1 MSLVWAQSNDKGVAV
16 SSIVFESIVDA
27 GCGMLRGLKP
37 PETVKLASA
46 DQRYATGELVR
57 RLLALAWRFR
67 ADCLWSLVLSL
78 VLLLLGIAGLKLLGV
93 VIDVIRFALDPSLP
107 PPVYPFDWQ
116 PPAGWP
122 ALRIVTALSLA
133 IVVQAVLRAAFTYAY
148 NMVTARLTQGEIVP
162 ELRAQLYAKL
172 QRLSFRFFDV
182 HGSNSIFNRVT
193 GDVQNTRLFV
203 DGVLLQGATM
213 ILTLAA
219 YAVFMWRI
227 QPALTL
233 ACLGVSLPLWWLAQ
247 FYSARLRPGYLLN
260 RELTDKMVLL
270 FSETVRGMQT
280 VKGFAAEP
288 HQVRRFEEANDEVSS
303 QQRKIFWDLSVFT
316 PGTQMLSQLSL
327 VILFAYGGWLY
338 VQGKIPLGSGLVVF
352 AGLLQQFT
360 GQVATIST
368 IANSVQQ
375 SLAAA
380 RRVFEVLD
388 TPLDVQNN
396 PGALP
401 PGRLT
406 GRMIFEN
413 VTFGYHADKP
423 VLADVSFEA
432 KPGQVIGIF
441 GMTGAGKSTLL
452 GLIPRFY
459 DPQAGRILAD
469 GKDVRD
475 LELDPFRRQIGI
487 VYQETFLFSNTV
499 SANIAFG
506 HPHATMEQIERAA
519 RIASAHEFIT
529 ALPQGYE
536 TVLGES
542 GVDLSGGQ
550 RQRLALAR
558 ALLLQPPI
566 LILDDPTAS
575 VDART
580 ENEIVSALREAMA
593 GRTTFVVSSRLS
605 LLRRA
610 DLILVLEDGRLT
622 QTGTHA
628 ELVHRPGP
636 YHETALLQIMDLD
649 EGRSAIPMGTSNAEH
664 STSNVEMVDGSGM
677 SAPTNIKSQAA
688 RIAPGR
694 PFDAGSAHVLQS
706 DGGARGGQGAVATG
720 AHPPDF
726 PLHKPLRHQAELAV
740 PVDVH
745 PRSAIAGAGV
755 ADWPH
760 HHRPDC
766 GPGFV
771 GDLLVCGGVFRSGA
785 VHRGDTFISASG
797 SRSNWARR
805 WCTTCGRICS
815 AS

>member
-1 MSLVWAQSNDKGVAV
+1 MS
-16 SSIVFESIVDA
+16 
-27 GCGMLRGLKP
+27 
-37 PETVKLASA
+37 ETTKIMSA
-46 DQRYATGELVR
+46 DHRYSTGDLVR
-57 RLLALAWRFR
+57 RLTALAWRFR
-67 ADCLWSLVLSL
+67 ADCFWSLALSL
-78 VLLLLGIAGLKLLGV
+78 ALLLLGIVGLKLLGV
-93 VIDVIRFALDPSLP
+93 VIDVIRYALDPSLP
-107 PPVYPFDWQ
+107 APAYPFGWQ
-116 PPAGWP
+116 PPTEWTP
-122 ALRIVTALSLA
+122 LRIVTVLSLA
-133 IVVQAVLRAAFTYAY
+133 IVLQALLRAALTYSY

-162 ELRAQLYAKL
+162 ELRAQLYTKL
-172 QRLSFRFFDV
+172 QRLSFSFFDV

-233 ACLGVSLPLWWLAQ
+233 ACLCVSLPLWWLAH
-247 FYSARLRPGYLLN
+247 FYSARLRPGYLRN
-260 RELTDKMVLL
+260 RELSDNMVLL
-270 FSETVRGMQT
+270 FSESVRGMQT

-288 HQVRRFEEANDEVSS
+288 HQVRRFEEANDLVSS

-316 PGTQMLSQLSL
+316 PGTQMLSQSSL

-380 RRVFEVLD
+380 SRVFEVLD
-388 TPLDVQNN
+388 TPFDVQSK
-396 PGALP
+396 PGAMVP
-401 PGRLT
+401 ARLT

-413 VTFGYHADKP
+413 VTFGYHPDKP
-423 VLADVSFEA
+423 VLNNISFEA
-432 KPGQVIGIF
+432 KPGQIIGIF

-452 GLIPRFY
+452 GLVPRFY
-459 DPQAGRILAD
+459 DPTAGRILAD
-469 GKDVRD
+469 GKDLRD
-475 LELDPFRRQIGI
+475 LELDAFRRQIGI
-487 VYQETFLFSNTV
+487 VYQESFLFSNTV

-519 RIASAHEFIT
+519 KIASAHEFIA

-580 ENEIVSALREAMA
+580 ENEIVSALREAMM

-610 DLILVLEDGRLT
+610 DLILVLEDGQLS

-628 ELVHRPGP
+628 ELVHWPGL
-636 YHETALLQIMDLD
+636 YRETALLQIMDL
-649 EGRSAIPMGTSNAEH
+649 
-664 STSNVEMVDGSGM
+664 
-677 SAPTNIKSQAA
+677 
-688 RIAPGR
+688 
-694 PFDAGSAHVLQS
+694 
-706 DGGARGGQGAVATG
+706 
-720 AHPPDF
+720 
-726 PLHKPLRHQAELAV
+726 
-740 PVDVH
+740 
-745 PRSAIAGAGV
+745 
-755 ADWPH
+755 
-760 HHRPDC
+760 
-766 GPGFV
+766 
-771 GDLLVCGGVFRSGA
+771 
-785 VHRGDTFISASG
+785 
-797 SRSNWARR
+797 
-805 WCTTCGRICS
+805 
-815 AS
+815 

>member
-1 MSLVWAQSNDKGVAV
+1 MSGTSNNLPTG
-16 SSIVFESIVDA
+16 E
-27 GCGMLRGLKP
+27 
-37 PETVKLASA
+37 
-46 DQRYATGELVR
+46 RYPTRELVR
-57 RLLALAWRFR
+57 RLLSLAWRFR
-67 ADCLWSLVLSL
+67 ADCLWSLVLSV

-93 VIDVIRFALDPSLP
+93 VIDVIRYALDPTLP
-107 PPVYPFDWQ
+107 APVYPFGWK
-116 PPAGWP
+116 PPAAWA
-122 ALRIVTALSLA
+122 ALQVVTALALA
-133 IVVQAVLRAAFTYAY
+133 IVAQAVLRAVLTYAY

-172 QRLSFRFFDV
+172 QRLSFSFFDV

-203 DGVLLQGATM
+203 DGVLLQGTTM

-227 QPALTL
+227 QPSLTVV
-233 ACLGVSLPLWWLAQ
+233 CLSVSVPLWWLAH
-247 FYSARLRPGYLLN
+247 FYSARLRPGYLRN
-260 RELTDKMVLL
+260 RELTDNMILL
-270 FSETVRGMQT
+270 FSESVRGMQT
-280 VKGFAAEP
+280 VKGFAAEQ
-288 HQVRRFEEANDEVSS
+288 HQVRRFEEANDLVSS

-338 VQGKIPLGSGLVVF
+338 VQGKIPLGGGLVVF

-380 RRVFEVLD
+380 RRVFEVMD
-388 TPLDVQNN
+388 TPVEVQSRKD
-396 PGALP
+396 AVK

-406 GRMIFEN
+406 GRMVFEK
-413 VTFGYHADKP
+413 VTFGYHEAKP
-423 VLADVSFEA
+423 VLTGVSFEA

-459 DPQAGRILAD
+459 DPGAGRILAD
-469 GKDVRD
+469 GKDLR
-475 LELDPFRRQIGI
+475 ELDLDTFRRQIGI
-487 VYQETFLFSNTV
+487 VYQESFLFSNTV

-519 RIASAHEFIT
+519 RIASAHEFIS

-558 ALLLQPPI
+558 ALLLQPPL

-580 ENEIVSALREAMA
+580 ENEIASALREAMA
-593 GRTTFVVSSRLS
+593 ERTTFVVSGRLS

-622 QTGTHA
+622 RSGTHA

-636 YHETALLQIMDLD
+636 YHETALLQIMDLG
-649 EGRSAIPMGTSNAEH
+649 E
-664 STSNVEMVDGSGM
+664 
-677 SAPTNIKSQAA
+677 
-688 RIAPGR
+688 
-694 PFDAGSAHVLQS
+694 AG
-706 DGGARGGQGAVATG
+706 GE
-720 AHPPDF
+720 
-726 PLHKPLRHQAELAV
+726 K
-740 PVDVH
+740 
-745 PRSAIAGAGV
+745 
-755 ADWPH
+755 
-760 HHRPDC
+760 
-766 GPGFV
+766 
-771 GDLLVCGGVFRSGA
+771 
-785 VHRGDTFISASG
+785 
-797 SRSNWARR
+797 
-805 WCTTCGRICS
+805 
-815 AS
+815 